1 MKVKNTIQEQVS
13 AMFAAAKNQA
23 VIYRKPV
30 SKKQQSG
37 SQATVAADRA
47 STRRAAHAIIDSRL
61 RSFKQTCR
69 AIWESRQQPAVILH
83 LADKK
88 MSAKYFSDYKQ
99 LAAFLKENLPTGG
112 SYAVNSAGQLCKAT
126 VSIGAA
132 QPDGSRTDR
141 TDLHTAL
148 GWDIIHN
155 TENGTAKA
163 LQPLTVWTVADLINC
178 TSLAVR
184 TATKGSK
191 QPTAQT
197 DSILSAVYVQHCL
210 AQVK

>member
-1 MKVKNTIQEQVS
+1 MTQLTIQQQVA
-13 AMFAAAKNQA
+13 AMFDAANNSAA
-23 VIYRKPV
+23 IYRKPQ
-30 SKKQQSG
+30 SKKQQVG
-37 SQATVAADRA
+37 SQVTTAADRA
-47 STRRAAHAIIDSRL
+47 TNRRAAQAIIDSRL

-88 MSAKYFSDYKQ
+88 LSAKRFADYKQ
-99 LAAFLKENLPTGG
+99 LAEYLKANLPAGG
-112 SYAVNSAGQLCKAT
+112 SYAVNSAGQLCKAV

-141 TDLHTAL
+141 TAVHTAL

-155 TENGTAKA
+155 SENGTAKA
-163 LQPLTVWTVADLINC
+163 LQPLAVWSVADLINC
-178 TSLAVR
+178 ASLAAR
-184 TATKGSK
+184 TAAKKSK
-191 QPTAQT
+191 QPAAQT